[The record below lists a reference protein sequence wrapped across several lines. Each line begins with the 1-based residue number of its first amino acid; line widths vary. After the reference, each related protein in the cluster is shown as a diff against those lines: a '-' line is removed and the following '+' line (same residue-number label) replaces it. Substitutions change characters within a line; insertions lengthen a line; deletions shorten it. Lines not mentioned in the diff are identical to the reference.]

1 MNMSS
6 NRWVALAVIVVVVLV
21 IWNLW
26 EFKGGEEAM
35 QNPQAS
41 ASPTA
46 SPTPQS
52 GGFTSGGGTSF
63 TQTQVQTYS
72 AVVSQYEG
80 RRIQFDDQC
89 QSQPTEV
96 TYKNGTT
103 LMFDN
108 RSAMAKTVK
117 IGDQTYEFPPYGYKI
132 LTLNSVSLP
141 ATLNVSCNNS
151 VNVLKI
157 LLQANIL
164 GQ

>member
-1 MNMSS
+1 
-6 NRWVALAVIVVVVLV
+6 
-21 IWNLW
+21 
-26 EFKGGEEAM
+26 M
-35 QNPQAS
+35 QNSQVS
-41 ASPTA
+41 VSPTA

-52 GGFTSGGGTSF
+52 GGFTSGGSTSGGGTSF

-108 RSAMAKTVK
+108 RSAMAKTIK
-117 IGDQTYEFPPYGYKI
+117 INDQTYEFPAYGYKI